1 MSQNPGYDYIIAGM
15 GCAGLSLAVQLSR
28 SRVRFSKILVLDKE
42 LKNKH
47 DRTWCFWDKE
57 NHNWYEPLVFRKWG
71 QFRFRSTD
79 FEKKFDLHPYQ
90 YKLVR
95 GIDFYNYCL
104 DELRKDPR
112 FEFVQDELLEI
123 SSHENYAI
131 VKGKGGYY
139 QGTLVFNSAFRNQ
152 IIKTN
157 HINYVQHF
165 MGWVVETKTD
175 CFDETCPVF
184 MDFNTEQENDFRFFY
199 LIAYSKTK
207 ALVEYTGFSPGA
219 MKPEA
224 YAEKLKIYFQK
235 NHPGTPY
242 TVIET
247 ELGSIPMAES
257 AFVNPY
263 GNRVINIGTA
273 GGHSKP
279 STGYTF
285 YFIQK
290 YTAQLVAQLE
300 NDKRIPEEP
309 RRKARFLFY
318 DKVML
323 YVLHQKKLEG
333 RAIFTRLFKKN
344 KIETL
349 LDFLNEASD
358 WKTELKITGSMNS
371 RFFLASA
378 IKKLFTL

>member
-1 MSQNPGYDYIIAGM
+1 LSQKSGYDYIIAGM

-28 SRVRFSKILVLDKE
+28 SNMSFSKILLLDKE
-42 LKNKH
+42 LKNKN

-57 NHNWYEPLVFRKWG
+57 NHNWYEPIVYKKWD
-71 QFRFRSTD
+71 QFRFRSPG
-79 FEKKFDLHPYQ
+79 FEKKFDLLPYQ

-95 GIDFYNYCL
+95 GIDFYTYCL
-104 DELRKDPR
+104 DELEKDGR
-112 FEFVQDELLEI
+112 FEFVQDELLAL
-123 SSHENYAI
+123 SSYEQYAE
-131 VKGKGGYY
+131 VKCAGGSYRA
-139 QGTLVFNSAFRNQ
+139 GLVFNSAFRVQ
-152 IIKTN
+152 AIKPS

-165 MGWVVETKTD
+165 MGWVVETKTN
-175 CFDETCPVF
+175 CFDESCPVF
-184 MDFNTEQENDFRFFY
+184 MDFNTDQENDFRFFY
-199 LIAYSKTK
+199 LIPYSKTT
-207 ALVEYTGFSPGA
+207 ALIEYTGFSPEA
-219 MKPEA
+219 LEPEV
-224 YAEKLKIYFQK
+224 YAEKLKVYFEK
-235 NHPGTPY
+235 NHPGIPY
-242 TVIET
+242 SVIET

-263 GNRVINIGTA
+263 GKRVINIGTA

-300 NDKRIPEEP
+300 NGKPIPEEP
-309 RRKARFLFY
+309 LRKARFLFY

-344 KIETL
+344 NIEDL

-378 IKKLFTL
+378 IKKLFAR

>member
-28 SRVRFSKILVLDKE
+28 SNLNFSKILLLDKD
-42 LKNKH
+42 LKNKN

-57 NHNWYEPLVFRKWG
+57 NHNWYEPLVFKKWD
-71 QFRFRSTD
+71 QFLFSSPA
-79 FEKKFDLHPYQ
+79 FEKKFDLRPYQ

-95 GIDFYNYCL
+95 GIDFYTCCL
-104 DELRKDPR
+104 EELRKDQR
-112 FEFVQDELLEI
+112 FEFVRDELLEV
-123 SSHENYAI
+123 SSHENYAE
-131 VKGKGGYY
+131 VKGAAGNYHGA
-139 QGTLVFNSAFRNQ
+139 LVFNSAFRVQ
-152 IIKTN
+152 TIKSS

-175 CFDETCPVF
+175 CFDESCPVF
-184 MDFNTEQENDFRFFY
+184 MDFNTHQENDFRFFY
-199 LIAYSKTK
+199 LIPYSKTK
-207 ALVEYTGFSPGA
+207 ALVEYTGFSPKA
-219 MKPEA
+219 LEPEA
-224 YAEKLKIYFQK
+224 YAEKLKTYFANK
-235 NHPGTPY
+235 HPGTPY
-242 TVIET
+242 SVIET

-257 AFVNPY
+257 AFVNPF
-263 GNRVINIGTA
+263 GKRVINIGTA

-300 NDKRIPEEP
+300 SGRRIPEEP
-309 RRKARFLFY
+309 RRKSRFLFY

-333 RAIFTRLFKKN
+333 RAIFTRLFEKN
-344 KIETL
+344 KIKNL

-378 IKKLFTL
+378 IKKLFSR